1 MKTRFMKKSLFKNRE
16 EAALQLAENLASLG
30 KLKPLVLAIPR
41 GGVPMANILAE
52 KLGGDLDV
60 VLVHRIAVPGNEEYA
75 LGAVSERGLL
85 YTAPYAQHFN
95 ISKEYLEGEVK
106 RQVGLLAEQR
116 KLYTSHRPA
125 MSAANR
131 VVIIVDDGMVT
142 GATALAAMREVEAQH
157 PAEVVVATA
166 VAQPEAVELLKEQA
180 DEVVVLE
187 VNQDFKGL
195 SELFKD
201 FQKVSDEEVVRIF
214 HIPSPPIGG

>member
-16 EAALQLAENLASLG
+16 EAARLLAQNLAPLG
-30 KLKPLVLAIPR
+30 KLKPLVLGVPR
-41 GGVPMANILAE
+41 GGVPMAKILADI
-52 KLGGDLDV
+52 LGGDLDV

-95 ISKEYLEGEVK
+95 ISKEYLEEEVK
-106 RQVGLLAEQR
+106 RQVGLLADQR
-116 KLYTSHRPA
+116 RLYTPHRPA
-125 MSAANR
+125 ISAANR
-131 VVIIVDDGMVT
+131 VVLIVDDGMVT

-180 DEVVVLE
+180 DEVVALE

-201 FQKVSDEEVVRIF
+201 FPKVSDEEVVRIF
-214 HIPSPPIGG
+214 RYLQSPVGG